1 MLQPRLRQLLSSVY
15 PSSTTP
21 EEQLA
26 EVISMRTKLNLAS
39 KPFSNRL
46 VPWIVTALIICLSLI
61 GLIFVVKN
69 TRQANAQSAVVQH
82 DINTLGQ
89 QEQDLRKKAEVV
101 RSSLTSEQLQ
111 TLTAA
116 HILVDRKRFSWSRLF
131 ADLETVLPGDV
142 RVKRIAVRGLSTS
155 GDRTLAELELTVVA
169 KNPDVVMDMISKMAG
184 GGIMQGELRSQNL
197 QRGRG
202 ESGSEYE
209 LFVVYTPRAGAP
221 IESSPVAMSDA
232 KVQTRGDHQ

>member
-1 MLQPRLRQLLSSVY
+1 M
-15 PSSTTP
+15 
-21 EEQLA
+21 
-26 EVISMRTKLNLAS
+26 
-39 KPFSNRL
+39 
-46 VPWIVTALIICLSLI
+46 
-61 GLIFVVKN
+61 
-69 TRQANAQSAVVQH
+69 

-89 QEQDLRKKAEVV
+89 QEQALRKKAELV
-101 RSSLTSEQLQ
+101 RSSLTPEQLQ

-131 ADLETVLPGDV
+131 ADLEAVLPGDV

-155 GDRTLAELELTVVA
+155 GDQTMAELELAVVA
-169 KNPDVVMDMISKMAG
+169 KSPTVVTEMISKMAG
-184 GGIMQGELRSQNL
+184 GGIMQAELRSQNL

-221 IESSPVAMSDA
+221 IEPSPVAFSP
-232 KVQTRGDHQ
+232 TIRSRGVYQ